1 MLGLLLFIIGGIA
14 DSIFTVNPVVVTA
27 TRTPK
32 ALKDVP
38 VVTRVIGLD
47 DIRRTDATNIQDLL
61 TTELPGLEFGYAM
74 SREPALNMGGFGG
87 NAILFLVD
95 GERLAGETMDNVD
108 YSRLNL
114 DNVGRVEIVKG
125 AASALYGANAVGG
138 VVNLISREDTAPWTL
153 NVNSRY
159 SSAGDGWR
167 NGVRFS
173 FKSGRWRSQTAFQQ
187 SRVSTIRLADAFDT
201 QSDLQTVWGG
211 SVVNVKERLIYN
223 PIENLKLIARGSF
236 FKRHSNRTTYTDHYD
251 DYSTGLRGVYDFGI
265 GRNLEISY
273 SFDRYDKSRYVLGQ
287 LTNSHDYSNRQHVV
301 HSLFNLPV
309 GKWQLTFGT
318 DYLNDY
324 LSTYQFTDN
333 QGKSQYSADAY
344 AQFDINPFSWLNIV
358 GSLRHDYFS
367 ASKSNATTARLAAM
381 LKWSGFSVRSSYA
394 GGFRAPTLKEL
405 YMDFDMV
412 GMMMIYGNPDLKA
425 ERSNNYNLAFEHYGN
440 IRGCFDGSY
449 SITLMGYCNKYDKRI
464 TTTDV
469 PVDSEHEMGLL
480 YCNEDGVTVSGVEFN
495 GKIRTQLGLSAAVS
509 YNYLY
514 ASGNSMQSQFSQPR
528 RHSMTCHIDYDKQI
542 FKNYSISASVS
553 CRYMSKSRDA
563 AAPDKAYSIW
573 KATLNQRLVK
583 AYSLTF
589 VIDNLFNYK
598 PKVFYLNTPTTIG
611 TNFSVGLSVDI
622 DSLSF

>member
-47 DIRRTDATNIQDLL
+47 DIRRTDATDIQDLL

-74 SREPALNMGGFGG
+74 SRESALNMGGFGG

-187 SRVSTIRLADAFDT
+187 SRVSTIRLTDAFDT

-211 SVVNVKERLIYN
+211 SVVNVKERLIYT
-223 PIENLKLIARGSF
+223 PVDNLKLIARGSF

-309 GKWQLTFGT
+309 GKCQLTFGT

-469 PVDSEHEMGLL
+469 PV
-480 YCNEDGVTVSGVEFN
+480 
-495 GKIRTQLGLSAAVS
+495 KRLGTSK
-509 YNYLY
+509 
-514 ASGNSMQSQFSQPR
+514 ASP
-528 RHSMTCHIDYDKQI
+528 
-542 FKNYSISASVS
+542 
-553 CRYMSKSRDA
+553 
-563 AAPDKAYSIW
+563 P
-573 KATLNQRLVK
+573 ATKKR
-583 AYSLTF
+583 
-589 VIDNLFNYK
+589 
-598 PKVFYLNTPTTIG
+598 
-611 TNFSVGLSVDI
+611 
-622 DSLSF
+622 

>member
-87 NAILFLVD
+87 NAVLFLVD

-211 SVVNVKERLIYN
+211 SVVSVKERLIYN

-309 GKWQLTFGT
+309 GKWQLTFGA
-318 DYLNDY
+318 DYMNDF

-333 QGKSQYSADAY
+333 QGKNQYSADAY

-367 ASKSNATTARLAAM
+367 ASKANATTARLAAM
-381 LKWSGFSVRSSYA
+381 MKWSGFSVRSSYA

-405 YMDFDMV
+405 YMNFDMV
-412 GMMMIYGNPDLKA
+412 GVMMVYGNPDLKA
-425 ERSNNYNLAFEHYGN
+425 ERSNNYNIAFEHYGN
-440 IRGCFDGSY
+440 LKGGLGSY
-449 SITLMGYCNKYDKRI
+449 SFTLTGYCNKYDKRI
-464 TTTDV
+464 TTIDFLG
-469 PVDSEHEMGLL
+469 DQNHEFGLL
-480 YCNEDGVTVSGVEFN
+480 YGNDDGVTVAGIELN
-495 GKIRTQLGLSAAVS
+495 GSIRTSLGVSAALS

-514 ASGNSMQSQFSQPR
+514 TSGNSMQSQFSQPR
-528 RHSMTCHIDYDKQI
+528 RHSMTCHIDYDKQV
-542 FKNYSISASVS
+542 FKNYGILASISA
-553 CRYMSKSRDA
+553 RYMSKSRDA

>member
-138 VVNLISREDTAPWTL
+138 VVNLISREDTAPWAL

-187 SRVSTIRLADAFDT
+187 SRVSTIRLTDAFDT

-309 GKWQLTFGT
+309 GKWQLTFGA
-318 DYLNDY
+318 DYMNDF
-324 LSTYQFTDN
+324 LSTYQFADN
-333 QGKSQYSADAY
+333 QGKSQYSTDAY
-344 AQFDINPFSWLNIV
+344 VQFDVSPLSWFNVV
-358 GSLRHDYFS
+358 GSVRHDYFS
-367 ASKSNATTARLAAM
+367 ASKANATTARLAAM
-381 LKWSGFSVRSSYA
+381 MKWQGFSIRGSYA

-405 YMDFDMV
+405 YMNFDMV
-412 GMMMIYGNPDLKA
+412 GVMMVYGNPDLKA
-425 ERSNNYNLAFEHYGN
+425 ERSNNYNIAFEHYGN
-440 IRGCFDGSY
+440 LNGGLGSY
-449 SITLMGYCNKYDKRI
+449 SLTLTGYCNKYDKRI
-464 TTTDV
+464 TTIDF
-469 PVDSEHEMGLL
+469 PGDQNHEFGLL
-480 YCNEDGVTVSGVEFN
+480 YGNDDGVTVSGIELN
-495 GKIRTQLGLSAAVS
+495 GSIRTSLGVSAALS

-514 ASGNSMQSQFSQPR
+514 TSGNSMQSQFSQPR
-528 RHSMTCHIDYDKQI
+528 RHSMTCHIDYDKQV
-542 FKNYSISASVS
+542 FKNYGILASISA
-553 CRYMSKSRDA
+553 RYMSKSRDA
-563 AAPDKAYSIW
+563 AAPDGAYSIW
-573 KATLNQRLVK
+573 KATFIQRIMK
-583 AYSLTF
+583 GYRLTF
-589 VIDNLFNYK
+589 VIDNIFNYK